1 MKQPPRQIQL
11 KDELNDQINTH
22 SKSKAFDF
30 MIAATQV
37 LKIMW
42 LIKGNPAGKGSLAL
56 LFIGGA
62 ARLFYKYDKYEEKP
76 YIQVGI
82 MLGLLGVAL
91 FIWFGITG

>member
-1 MKQPPRQIQL
+1 MKQPPKQRPF
-11 KDELNDQINTH
+11 KDERDEQIDTS
-22 SKSKAFDF
+22 SKSAALDF
-30 MIAATQV
+30 VITATQV
-37 LKIMW
+37 LTVMC
-42 LIKGNPAGKGSLAL
+42 LIKGNPAWKGSLAL

-82 MLGLLGVAL
+82 GLGFIGVAL